1 MVHTFTYF
9 IDDPFSRLLIA
20 LELKNLTLMNA
31 FKMCH
36 SKNIFIVFLLVLL
49 ILSSYILKN
58 LSLKSLFLNFISGQL
73 LSCVPLFATP

>member
-36 SKNIFIVFLLVLL
+36 SKDIFIVFLLDLL
-49 ILSSYILKN
+49 ILSSYIFKN
-58 LSLKSLFLNFISGQL
+58 LSLRSLFFNSVLDKSCEGDISI
-73 LSCVPLFATP
+73 

>member
-36 SKNIFIVFLLVLL
+36 LKNTFIVFLLVLL

-73 LSCVPLFATP
+73 PSRVPLFSTP